1 MSSQSREAKL
11 VETFVVLADTLVPGY
26 DVIDMLN
33 TLVESSSALLG
44 ASAAGILLV
53 DTHGNLDVVACTG
66 ERGRLVE
73 SMQLRSSG
81 GPCVECFT
89 TGRSVTVPDIERLG
103 AHWDRFRSEAI
114 AQGFMALHAVPLR
127 LRAETIGSLS
137 LFWNQ
142 LHILT
147 PRDID
152 IIQALADVATISILQ
167 ERAMRDSRLLTEQAK
182 GRSDRTLTL
191 KTVGSR
197 PPR

>member
-1 MSSQSREAKL
+1 MTGDLELAMSSQSREAKL
-11 VETFVVLADTLVPGY
+11 VETFVVLADTLAPGY
-26 DVIDMLN
+26 HAVDMLN

-44 ASAAGILLV
+44 AAAAGILLV
-53 DTHGNLDVVACTG
+53 DTNGNLGVVACTG
-66 ERGRLVE
+66 ERSRLVE

-89 TGRSVTVPDIERLG
+89 TGRPVTVTDIERLG
-103 AHWDRFRSEAI
+103 PRWDRFRSAAI

-127 LRAETIGSLS
+127 LRAETIGALS

-167 ERAMRDSRLLTEQAK
+167 ERALRDSRVLIEQAK
-182 GRSDRTLTL
+182 A
-191 KTVGSR
+191 
-197 PPR
+197 